1 MNIMELQ
8 RHALRTKLLN
18 VAFHRQ
24 KKIPSLH
31 REYKNLSNI

>member
-1 MNIMELQ
+1 MNIIMNIMQLQ

-24 KKIPSLH
+24 KKNTEST
-31 REYKNLSNI
+31 